1 MAANNNSNHLHYDK
15 QKLLKDYTTTFALM
29 MATMVIGVAGA
40 LAYFFGLITYLGGWS
55 HSKSTPFVNTFADRI
70 TLEYQGTKLP
80 MYQDPSLAEGFLKA
94 EEKAKK
100 AH

>member
-1 MAANNNSNHLHYDK
+1 MAENLHYDK
-15 QKLLKDYTTTFALM
+15 QKLLKEYSSTYLLM

-80 MYQDPSLAEGFLKA
+80 MFEDPSIAKTLLEQESAT
-94 EEKAKK
+94 KK